1 MTSRWLAAAAAL
13 VVLAVAAVLLVG
25 ARRDDDAD
33 RAAMATPAVPP
44 KVVGYFAGWGVYAR
58 DYQVKDVDTSGAAA
72 RLTHLVYA
80 FGTVTGGRCD
90 LGDPWA
96 DTRRPYPAGRSVD
109 GVADTAGRGADGV
122 GDAGGL
128 RGTFGQLRKLK
139 AKHPHLAVVWSFGG
153 WTGSAGF
160 SAAAKDPAAFAA
172 SCKALVDDPR
182 WAGLFAGID
191 LDWEYPNACGLRC
204 DTSGRDALPALAG
217 ALRTAFGPDR
227 LVTAAVTADARKLAA
242 ADYAGAARHL
252 DWVAAMTYDFA
263 GTGDTPGPTAP
274 HSPLTAY
281 PGAARPEATTEAA
294 VGRLTALGIPP
305 GKVLLGVGFYGRGWT
320 GVTGDA
326 PGGAATGA
334 ARGRRE
340 RGIEDY
346 AVLARR
352 CPPTGETG
360 GTGYARCG
368 AEWWSYDTPATV
380 AAKMAYARRQGLGGA
395 FAWELSGDTP
405 TGDLLG
411 AMSGGL
417 S

>member
-1 MTSRWLAAAAAL
+1 MTSRWLAGAAAL

-25 ARRDDDAD
+25 ARRDDDAGT
-33 RAAMATPAVPP
+33 AATAAPPAPR
-44 KVVGYFAGWGVYAR
+44 VVGYFAGWGVYGR

-80 FGTVTGGRCD
+80 FGTVAGGRCA
-90 LGDPWA
+90 LGDAWA
-96 DTRRPYPAGRSVD
+96 DVRRPYPAGRSVD
-109 GVADTAGRGADGV
+109 GVA
-122 GDAGGL
+122 DAGGL

-139 AKHPHLAVVWSFGG
+139 ARHPHLTLVWSFGG

-160 SAAAKDPAAFAA
+160 SAAARNPAAFAA

-182 WAGLFAGID
+182 WAGLFAGVD

-204 DTSGRDALPALAG
+204 DTSGRDALAALAG

-227 LVTAAVTADARKLAA
+227 LVTAAVPADARKLAA

-252 DWVAAMTYDFA
+252 DWLAAMTYDFA

-274 HSPLTAY
+274 HSPLSAY

-305 GKVLLGVGFYGRGWT
+305 GKVLLGIGFYGRGWT

-334 ARGRRE
+334 ARGPRE
-340 RGIEDY
+340 RGNEDN

-352 CPPTGETG
+352 SPPTGEAG

-380 AAKMAYARRQGLGGA
+380 AAKMAFARRQGLGGA
-395 FAWELSGDTP
+395 FAWELSGDTA

-411 AMSGGL
+411 AMAGGL